1 MSVAAFLVAGLVAF
15 VLAFWLTRRLR
26 HPRQAGEQRPRAGL
40 RRRSPQTRVMPS
52 QYPPAAHP
60 AADLD
65 RQVRDLVSQGK
76 LTDAVRRVRETN
88 GCSLGDAK
96 AYVAERRP

>member
-40 RRRSPQTRVMPS
+40 RRRSPHRVMPS
-52 QYPPAAHP
+52 QHPPATHP

>member
-40 RRRSPQTRVMPS
+40 RRRAPHRVMPS
-52 QYPPAAHP
+52 RYPPAAHP